1 MAANDGQNRDSAAH
15 GGNVPKFRE
24 DSTRPRYERIMNE
37 MSSGGAATMSGPGLR
52 EKVRQWWPYY
62 AMMAPGLIFF
72 FIWHYVPIWEAKMAF
87 EQVRI
92 IPPNIWVG
100 LKNFQQLFASP
111 IFYQVLANTLIISG
125 MKILFVFPVPIMV
138 ALLLNEIRS
147 GKLRGAIQ
155 SAIYLP
161 HFLSWVVIAGVF
173 IALLSP
179 TDGAVNQ
186 VQQSMGF
193 GTTNYLT
200 NTGTIRWVLV
210 ISEIWRSAGW
220 DSLLYLAAIFAIDPQ
235 LYEAAEMDGANRWQK
250 IWHVTIPGIV
260 PTIATLFILNMGMF
274 LSADLN
280 QVINFQNDVNA
291 STIDILDTYVYRMG
305 LSTGEYALATAAGLF
320 KAVIGMILVVTSH
333 LVSKRL
339 TGKGVW

>member
-1 MAANDGQNRDSAAH
+1 MVASDGQRVTAALPD
-15 GGNVPKFRE
+15 GNVPADGMQRGQHAGGLPA
-24 DSTRPRYERIMNE
+24 DSLQQA
-37 MSSGGAATMSGPGLR
+37 GGFLR
-52 EKVRQWWPYY
+52 AVRQWWPYY
-62 AMMAPGLIFF
+62 AMMAPGLLFF
-72 FIWHYVPIWEAKMAF
+72 LIWHYVPIWEAKMAF

-100 LKNFQQLFASP
+100 LKNFQQLFSSP

-125 MKILFVFPVPIMV
+125 MKILFVFPVPIIV
-138 ALLLNEIRS
+138 ALLLNEVRN
-147 GKLRGAIQ
+147 GKLRGVIQ

-186 VQQSMGF
+186 VQQAMGF

-220 DSLLYLAAIFAIDPQ
+220 DSLLYLAAIFAIDPA
-235 LYEAAEMDGANRWQK
+235 LYEAAEMDGASRWQK
-250 IWHVTIPGIV
+250 IWHVTIPGII

-291 STIDILDTYVYRMG
+291 SAIDILDTYVYRMG

>member
-1 MAANDGQNRDSAAH
+1 MVAKTGAKIAAVLSY
-15 GGNVPKFRE
+15 GNVPNSSNNSAEF
-24 DSTRPRYERIMNE
+24 DSGLLASR
-37 MSSGGAATMSGPGLR
+37 GAFGA
-52 EKVRQWWPYY
+52 KVRQWWPYY
-62 AMMAPGLIFF
+62 AMMAPGLLFF
-72 FIWHYVPIWEAKMAF
+72 FVWHYVPIWEAKMAF
-87 EQVRI
+87 EQVKI

-111 IFYQVLANTLIISG
+111 IFYQVLFNTLIISG
-125 MKILFVFPVPIMV
+125 MKILFVFPVPIIV
-138 ALLLNEIRS
+138 ALLLNEVRN

-186 VQQSMGF
+186 IQQSMGF
-193 GTTNYLT
+193 GTINYLT

-220 DSLLYLAAIFAIDPQ
+220 DSLLYLAAIFAIAPE
-235 LYEAAEMDGANRWQK
+235 LYEAAEMDGANCWQK

-280 QVINFQNDVNA
+280 QIINFQNDVNA
-291 STIDILDTYVYRMG
+291 STIDILDTYVYRLG

-320 KAVIGMILVVTSH
+320 KAVIGMILVITSH